1 MEIFLSISLEH
12 FIKHLLFLNSDMFT
26 RVFFLKKSLALIKKK
41 LILIFFVGAM
51 RRKRAGGD
59 GFQPLNT
66 KEENIDVFDVNFN
79 DDEL

>member
-1 MEIFLSISLEH
+1 M
-12 FIKHLLFLNSDMFT
+12 
-26 RVFFLKKSLALIKKK
+26 VLIKKK

-79 DDEL
+79 DDELWFFLKIWRFIFVYIF

>member
-1 MEIFLSISLEH
+1 MIFIEEKQNY
-12 FIKHLLFLNSDMFT
+12 I
-26 RVFFLKKSLALIKKK
+26 LIKT
-41 LILIFFVGAM
+41 FYVGVM

-66 KEENIDVFDVNFN
+66 KEEIDVFDVDFN